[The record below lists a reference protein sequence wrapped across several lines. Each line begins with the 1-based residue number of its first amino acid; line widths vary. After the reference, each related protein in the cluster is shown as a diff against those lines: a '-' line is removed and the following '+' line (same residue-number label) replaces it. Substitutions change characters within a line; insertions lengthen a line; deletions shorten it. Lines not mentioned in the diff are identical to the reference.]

1 MNLPISHEFPMI
13 FPWKN
18 PGGGT
23 WNRRPALPWTI
34 WRLRNNEA
42 LEAQWRVAE
51 LKAYRDPL
59 CLVPWMVEM
68 AQFVAW
74 WFWENM
80 Y

>member
-1 MNLPISHEFPMI
+1 
-13 FPWKN
+13 
-18 PGGGT
+18 
-23 WNRRPALPWTI
+23 
-34 WRLRNNEA
+34 LRNNEA

-74 WFWENM
+74 
-80 Y
+80 